1 MDLAELKE
9 FLAYA
14 ARARSLLDR
23 SRLGMIE
30 NPSEIYKAN
39 PVPSLEQNRP
49 GALTSKLLFAFTRYT
64 GLGMLTVNMVVAI
77 NGGWSHDFCHAYMY
91 TLGLLG
97 TAHTF
102 AVQGA
107 LLLRIYVIYSRSLW
121 MLVNIVES
129 KSGNG
134 DLVDFVTVVVR
145 RTHSEIPQLPPS
157 ALSFETYLCALVL
170 VQAFKHRKSS
180 KRAAGAKILS
190 ILIRD
195 SFIWYLSL
203 AACLWVNAVA
213 WTTNTPKLVVVGVPS
228 LSIISTV
235 GGSRLLLNVRA
246 VYFSSIRN
254 PSHPGHSDWL
264 DTEGTVGRF
273 WSPGMGGKCDN
284 DDDGD
289 RECAASISMGVWSN
303 EDVQRNRPPSP
314 EPPVIILQ
322 PVPPGRKRFFR
333 PPPRPALF
341 GPASE
346 QGAAA
351 SSSGLSMGPEGDGD
365 EVSQSRSV
373 ISVAHSTDPQAS
385 SSMIGA
391 STQQTEDPDVEEG
404 TPGKG

>member
-14 ARARSLLDR
+14 ARARSLLVAGFSWAIYDWLIT
-23 SRLGMIE
+23 LGQ
-30 NPSEIYKAN
+30 EIDL
-39 PVPSLEQNRP
+39 VWNRP

-64 GLGMLTVNMVVAI
+64 GLGML
-77 NGGWSHDFCHAYMY
+77 
-91 TLGLLG
+91 
-97 TAHTF
+97 
-102 AVQGA
+102 
-107 LLLRIYVIYSRSLW
+107 
-121 MLVNIVES
+121 
-129 KSGNG
+129 
-134 DLVDFVTVVVR
+134 
-145 RTHSEIPQLPPS
+145 
-157 ALSFETYLCALVL
+157 
-170 VQAFKHRKSS
+170 
-180 KRAAGAKILS
+180 
-190 ILIRD
+190 
-195 SFIWYLSL
+195 
-203 AACLWVNAVA
+203 
-213 WTTNTPKLVVVGVPS
+213 TPKLVVVGVPS